1 MSQLKSCLILCLLC
15 LQTSLFAQLQNFEI
29 KKKEVSNPQLDSLWK
44 CYCLLNIEEVKQNY
58 FQNAHSQK
66 TLDEYIKED
75 SIKFFKKA
83 FKGKTQ
89 EQYIQE
95 SLEDIKRFKGKIQY
109 LIALKQVKKGTF
121 PLPKYNSSAAK
132 ARYERMISSN
142 EEDLE
147 RSIEDILDDSVSMK
161 KTFKAEMDKL
171 KEIPNDRWVYIFDTI
186 QLGGNNPT
194 LYPGEYITNA
204 NPDKTNFND
213 MYYGLLMDHNGT
225 FYHAKNGTIILS
237 MPVFRYDFWFRRLN
251 GGTKIIIPS
260 YQKIKNLV
268 TDEYVS
274 LDSLTEADLIIA
286 RENKNG
292 VESINEYA
300 KVSEDMIFKI
310 NSGIMYDWI
319 DVSGSFD
326 KVRPNASL
334 LSDSTLYAVASQL
347 MMQWR
352 HFKEE
357 GSSGS
362 KDLIYKLITKEDY
375 DRIKQ
380 LEKDFPQI
388 EAEHKEAVDKGFKEW
403 VSVSTKAY
411 AAAYTA
417 LMGKDP
423 QIGLS
428 VKELKNY
435 VILSKV
441 PQGTTTYYKIKH
453 LLNEKIYEIT
463 VDSKGVITAYNLIVY

>member
-29 KKKEVSNPQLDSLWK
+29 KKKEVSNPKLDSLCK
-44 CYCLLNIEEVKQNY
+44 CYMM
-58 FQNAHSQK
+58 FSA
-66 TLDEYIKED
+66 D
-75 SIKFFKKA
+75 
-83 FKGKTQ
+83 TQ
-89 EQYIQE
+89 RQARTGEIYTRTEE
-95 SLEDIKRFKGKIQY
+95 SLEEIIKKDSVRYYMHLLRGRTPEKYAMDYAKEVERTKGFK
-109 LIALKQVKKGTF
+109 
-121 PLPKYNSSAAK
+121 AAK
-132 ARYERMISSN
+132 QIWKQIRNKEFKLPEFVPDTAKYAKEIASERAGW
-142 EEDLE
+142 E
-147 RSIEDILDDSVSMK
+147 SIYRDSRK
-161 KTFKAEMDKL
+161 LL
-171 KEIPNDRWVYIFDTI
+171 KENMEELRRLPYNQWVYVFDTL

-194 LYPGEYITNA
+194 LYPGEYVSISRY
-204 NPDKTNFND
+204 ND
-213 MYYGLLMDHNGT
+213 IRLLMNHDED
-225 FYHAKNGTIILS
+225 FYLAKQDTRILT
-237 MPVFRYDFWFRRLN
+237 MPVKDYDFWFRRLK

-260 YQKIKNLV
+260 YKQIKNLV

-319 DVSGSFD
+319 DVSGSLD